1 MEVLYRSTRG
11 HGEQVTASQAIL
23 QGLSEDGGL
32 FVPVEIPK
40 LDTDMKVLSEMTY
53 QELAYTVMSKFF
65 TDFTE
70 EELKHCINSAY
81 DSKFDV
87 PEIAPLV
94 HADGAYYLEL
104 FHGATIAFKDM
115 ALSILPHL
123 LTTAAKKNQ
132 VKNEIVILTATSG
145 DTGKAAMA
153 GFADVPG
160 TKIIVFYP
168 KNGVSPIQEKQMVTQ
183 KGNNTYVVGITGNFD
198 DAQTAVKNM
207 FNDKELEAELDA
219 AGYQFSSANSINIGR
234 LVPQI
239 VYYVYAYASLV
250 RQGKIKDGQEI
261 NVVVPTGNF
270 GNILAAYYAKQMGL
284 PVHKLICASN
294 DNKVLYDFFRTGTY
308 DRKRDFILTTSPSMD
323 ILISSN
329 LERLIYRIAG
339 GDAKKC
345 AELMQSLTAGGEYTI
360 TDEMKAQ
367 LTDFYGNYCTEEE
380 TAETIK
386 KIFEESKYVI
396 DTHTA
401 VAAGVYDK
409 YTADTKDTTPTV
421 IASTASPYKFTRSV
435 MDALGVNTE
444 GKDDFALAD
453 ELSSLSGVKL
463 PKAVETIRTASVLHD
478 RVVDAPDMPKA
489 VKEILGIK

>member
-1 MEVLYRSTRG
+1 MQVLYKSTRG
-11 HGEQVTASQAIL
+11 KEETVTASMAIL
-23 QGLSEDGGL
+23 KGLSEDGGL
-32 FVPVEIPK
+32 FVPTEIPK
-40 LDTDMKVLSEMTY
+40 LDVPMDELAKMSY
-53 QELAYTVMSKFF
+53 QETAYEVMKCFL

-70 EELKHCINSAY
+70 EELKNCINNAY
-81 DSKFDV
+81 DEKFDTK
-87 PEIAPLV
+87 EIAPL
-94 HADGAYYLEL
+94 HEADGAYFLEL
-104 FHGATIAFKDM
+104 YHGATIAFKDM

-123 LTTAAKKNQ
+123 MTTAAKKNQ

-153 GFADVPG
+153 GFANVPG

-168 KNGVSPIQEKQMVTQ
+168 KHGVSPIQEKQMVTQ

-198 DAQTAVKNM
+198 DAQTAVKKM

-339 GDAKKC
+339 NDADKNR
-345 AELMQSLTAGGEYTI
+345 ELMSALSGNGKYEI
-360 TDEMKAQ
+360 TEEMKAQ
-367 LTDFYGNYCTEEE
+367 LADFYGNFASEAE
-380 TAETIK
+380 TAAEIRRLYEK
-386 KIFEESKYVI
+386 CGYVI

-401 VAAGVYDK
+401 VASAVYGK
-409 YTADTKDTTPTV
+409 YVVETGDHKTTV
-421 IASTASPYKFTRSV
+421 IASTASPFKFTRSV
-435 MDALGVNTE
+435 MDAIDIKYDAMG
-444 GKDDFALAD
+444 DFELVD
-453 ELSSLSGVKL
+453 ELSKIAKVKV
-463 PKAVETIRTASVLHD
+463 PNAIEEIRTAPVLHD
-478 RVVDAPDMPKA
+478 TQCDVDKMKDT
-489 VKEILGIK
+489 VKSFLGM